1 MKFKKKEIGKISIM
15 VVIICFLLNPK
26 QLFSQGKI
34 TKQFNYSDNI
44 VWQNPEWEN
53 PEIFQINKEEPT
65 ATFYSYKLPDK
76 ALINDDWKNSSNY
89 KSLNG
94 KWHFFY
100 AEEIKTRPSKFH
112 QNEYDFSS
120 WDLIDIPS
128 NWELKDYGTP
138 FYTNIKYMFPAN
150 PPFIPH
156 EQNNNGSYIKKFE
169 IPYGWSGKDIYL
181 HFEGVSGAM
190 YIWVNGHEIGYSEG
204 SKTPAEFN
212 ITDYLTEGEN
222 KPTW

>member
-1 MKFKKKEIGKISIM
+1 
-15 VVIICFLLNPK
+15 
-26 QLFSQGKI
+26 
-34 TKQFNYSDNI
+34 
-44 VWQNPEWEN
+44 
-53 PEIFQINKEEPT
+53 
-65 ATFYSYKLPDK
+65 
-76 ALINDDWKNSSNY
+76 
-89 KSLNG
+89 
-94 KWHFFY
+94 
-100 AEEIKTRPSKFH
+100 
-112 QNEYDFSS
+112 
-120 WDLIDIPS
+120 
-128 NWELKDYGTP
+128 
-138 FYTNIKYMFPAN
+138 MFPAN

-222 KPTW
+222 KLSVQVMRWSDASYLEDQDFWRLSGIERDVYLYAQNKVTIRDLKVESDLINKFKDGDFKINLKIDNNSKKISNRKISVKIIESDKNSLFHKNKIQFIWKTTNKIAKFVVQNTDMKFIQIHHHHFYNSAQAK